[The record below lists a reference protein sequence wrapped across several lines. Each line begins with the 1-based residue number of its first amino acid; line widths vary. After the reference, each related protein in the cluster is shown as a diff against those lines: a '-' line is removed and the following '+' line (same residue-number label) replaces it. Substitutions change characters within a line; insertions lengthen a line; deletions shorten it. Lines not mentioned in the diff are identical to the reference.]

1 MGMGEVGAGGGTERT
16 SCIGGSVR
24 SEASVEG
31 FIIFF
36 KQVVEIY
43 AFHFAA
49 KSRLCRRVGDAGS
62 AKEHCEAGASVKKQ
76 TGETVTKKRLIRPE
90 F

>member
-62 AKEHCEAGASVKKQ
+62 AKEHCEAGVSVKNKP
-76 TGETVTKKRLIRPE
+76 VDRNKKKT
-90 F
+90 